1 MTSRYPSANNVDVV
15 IVVGVVVDE
24 VIGEIV
30 DVELRWRGQ
39 RRVVVL
45 LL

>member
-15 IVVGVVVDE
+15 VVVRVVVDE

-30 DVELRWRGQ
+30 DVEL
-39 RRVVVL
+39 
-45 LL
+45 